1 MDIDNRLAQ
10 ANGRLRASNTGI
22 SIEKRGGSLWL
33 RGTLPPKPNLGK
45 TKPYQQKLSLRTKEN
60 PQGVKATIAGL
71 QYAEQQAR
79 AIRVQL
85 DRGQFDWAEWQLS
98 QLPKPETVSD
108 WVEKFET
115 EYWRRRSRNQQ
126 TETTWKKDYQ
136 VVFPKF
142 AEFADDAELSIDLII
157 EFASFSEPDTRSRKR
172 VCDILGRL
180 AKFAKLENLDAI
192 KELTGSYS
200 PGTVSPR
207 SLPTDEQIAQW
218 RDKITSPGWQWI
230 YGMCA
235 AYGLRPHEAFHVD
248 MLDFPTARVS
258 DETKTGERFIYP
270 LYPEWSQNWNLKEI
284 VLPNLKSIEDSSN
297 AKLGT
302 KVSGFFYDSK
312 IPFPP
317 YNLRHCYAR
326 RCFEFGFTPD
336 FGAKLMGHSV
346 TTHCKTY
353 RAWID
358 EATYLKVYET
368 LIHRRGRP
376 PAPS

>member
-1 MDIDNRLAQ
+1 MDISNRLAQ
-10 ANGRLRASNTGI
+10 ANGRLRTSNIGI
-22 SIEKRGGSLWL
+22 AIQQRGNILWL
-33 RGTLPPKPNLGK
+33 RGTFPPKPNSGK
-45 TKPYQQKLSLRTKEN
+45 NKPHQQRISLKTKEN
-60 PQGVKATIAGL
+60 PQGVKATLAGL
-71 QYAEQQAR
+71 QYAEKQAR
-79 AIRVQL
+79 AIGVQL
-85 DRGQFDWAEWQLS
+85 DSGRFNWAEWDFS
-98 QLPKPETVSD
+98 QAPKPETVSD
-108 WVEKFET
+108 WVEKFEA
-115 EYWRRRSRNQQ
+115 EYWKRRSRNQQ

-142 AEFADDAELSIDLII
+142 AKFADDAELSIDLII

-180 AKFAKLENLDAI
+180 AKFAKLDNLDAI

-218 RDKITSPGWQWI
+218 RDRITSPGWQWI

-270 LYPEWSQNWNLKEI
+270 LYPEWSHSWNLKEI

-302 KVSGFFYDSK
+302 KVSGFFYDFK

-353 RAWID
+353 RTWID

-368 LIHRRGRP
+368 LINRTGRP
-376 PAPS
+376 PAP

>member
-1 MDIDNRLAQ
+1 MDISNRLAQ
-10 ANGRLRASNTGI
+10 ANGRLRASKIGITIDQRGNT
-22 SIEKRGGSLWL
+22 LWL
-33 RGTLPPKPNLGK
+33 RGTFPPKLNSRK
-45 TKPYQQKLSLRTKEN
+45 TKPHQQRISLKTQEQ
-60 PQGVKATIAGL
+60 PLGVKATIAGL

-85 DRGQFDWAEWQLS
+85 DKGQFDWAEWQLS
-98 QLPKPETVSD
+98 QAPKPETVSD
-108 WVEKFET
+108 WVEKFEA
-115 EYWRRRSRNQQ
+115 EYWRRRKRNQQ

-142 AEFADDAELSIDLII
+142 AEFADDRELSIDLMI
-157 EFASFSEPDTRSRKR
+157 EFASLSEPDTRSRKR

-180 AKFAKLENLDAI
+180 GKFAKLGNLEAI
-192 KELTGSYS
+192 KELTGNYS

-207 SLPTDEQIAQW
+207 SLPTDKQIAQQ

-230 YGMCA
+230 YGICA

-270 LYPEWSQNWNLKEI
+270 LYPEWAESWNLREI

-302 KVSGFFYDSK
+302 KVSGFFYDFK

-368 LIHRRGRP
+368 LVNKTGRP
-376 PAPS
+376 PVP

>member
-1 MDIDNRLAQ
+1 MDISGRLAQ
-10 ANGRLRASNTGI
+10 ANGRLRASKIGIAIQQRGNT
-22 SIEKRGGSLWL
+22 LWL
-33 RGTLPPKPNLGK
+33 RGTFPPKSNSGK
-45 TKPYQQKLSLRTKEN
+45 TKPHQQRISLRTKEQ
-60 PQGVKATIAGL
+60 PLGVKATIAGL

-79 AIRVQL
+79 AIALQL
-85 DRGQFDWAEWQLS
+85 DKGQFNWADWQLS
-98 QLPKPETVSD
+98 QVPEAETVSD

-142 AEFADDAELSIDLII
+142 VEFANDTEISVDLIVK
-157 EFASFSEPDTRSRKR
+157 FVSQTEPDTRSRKR

-180 AKFAKLENLDAI
+180 AKFAKLENLEAI
-192 KELTGSYS
+192 KELTGNYS

-218 RDKITSPGWQWI
+218 RDKIANPGWQWI

-235 AYGLRPHEAFHVD
+235 AYGLRPHEVFHVD
-248 MLDFPTARVS
+248 MLDFPIARVS

-270 LYPEWSQNWNLKEI
+270 LYPEWVESWNLKEI
-284 VLPNLKSIEDSSN
+284 ALPNLVSIEDSPN

-302 KVSGFFYDSK
+302 KVSGFFYDFK

-358 EATYLKVYET
+358 EATYWKVYET
-368 LIHRRGRP
+368 LINRVGRP
-376 PAPS
+376 PAP

>member
-1 MDIDNRLAQ
+1 MNAHL
-10 ANGRLRASNTGI
+10 
-22 SIEKRGGSLWL
+22 
-33 RGTLPPKPNLGK
+33 
-45 TKPYQQKLSLRTKEN
+45 
-60 PQGVKATIAGL
+60 QGVKATIAGL
-71 QYAEQQAR
+71 QYAEKQAR
-79 AIRVQL
+79 AISVQL
-85 DRGQFDWAEWQLS
+85 DSGQFNWAEWDLS
-98 QLPKPETVSD
+98 QAPQRETVLD

-115 EYWRRRSRNQQ
+115 EYWKRRSRNQQ

-142 AEFADDAELSIDLII
+142 AEFASDAELSIDLMI
-157 EFASFSEPDTRSRKR
+157 EFASLSEPDTRSRKR

-180 AKFAKLENLDAI
+180 AKFAKLENLEAI

-207 SLPTDEQIAQW
+207 SLPTDEQIVQW
-218 RDKITSPGWQWI
+218 RDRITSPGWQWI

-258 DETKTGERFIYP
+258 DQTKTGERFIYP
-270 LYPEWSQNWNLKEI
+270 LYPEWSHSWNLKEI
-284 VLPNLKSIEDSSN
+284 VLPNLKAIKDSPN

-302 KVSGFFYDSK
+302 KVSGFFYDFK

-317 YNLRHCYAR
+317 YNLRHCYAC

-336 FGAKLMGHSV
+336 FGSKLMGHSV

-358 EATYLKVYET
+358 EAT
-368 LIHRRGRP
+368 
-376 PAPS
+376 

>member
-1 MDIDNRLAQ
+1 M
-10 ANGRLRASNTGI
+10 
-22 SIEKRGGSLWL
+22 
-33 RGTLPPKPNLGK
+33 
-45 TKPYQQKLSLRTKEN
+45 
-60 PQGVKATIAGL
+60 

-79 AIRVQL
+79 ALRVEL
-85 DRGQFDWAEWQLS
+85 DKGQFSWEQWQLS
-98 QLPKPETVSD
+98 QAPKPETVSD

-126 TETTWKKDYQ
+126 TETTWKKVIR

-142 AEFADDAELSIDLII
+142 AQFADDAELSIDLMI
-157 EFASFSEPDTRSRKR
+157 EFASLSEPDTRSRKR

-180 AKFAKLENLDAI
+180 GKFAKLGNLEAI
-192 KELTGSYS
+192 KELTGNYS

-207 SLPTDEQIAQW
+207 SLPTDKQIAQW
-218 RDKITSPGWQWI
+218 RDRITSPGWQWV

-270 LYPEWSQNWNLKEI
+270 LYPEWSHSWNLQEI
-284 VLPNLKSIEDSSN
+284 ILPNLKAIKDSPN

-302 KVSGFFYDSK
+302 KVSGFFYDFK

-368 LIHRRGRP
+368 LINRNC
-376 PAPS
+376 

>member
-1 MDIDNRLAQ
+1 
-10 ANGRLRASNTGI
+10 
-22 SIEKRGGSLWL
+22 
-33 RGTLPPKPNLGK
+33 
-45 TKPYQQKLSLRTKEN
+45 
-60 PQGVKATIAGL
+60 
-71 QYAEQQAR
+71 
-79 AIRVQL
+79 
-85 DRGQFDWAEWQLS
+85 
-98 QLPKPETVSD
+98 
-108 WVEKFET
+108 
-115 EYWRRRSRNQQ
+115 
-126 TETTWKKDYQ
+126 
-136 VVFPKF
+136 
-142 AEFADDAELSIDLII
+142 
-157 EFASFSEPDTRSRKR
+157 
-172 VCDILGRL
+172 
-180 AKFAKLENLDAI
+180 
-192 KELTGSYS
+192 
-200 PGTVSPR
+200 
-207 SLPTDEQIAQW
+207 
-218 RDKITSPGWQWI
+218 QWI

-270 LYPEWSQNWNLKEI
+270 LYPEWAHSWNLREI

-302 KVSGFFYDSK
+302 KVSGFFYDFK

-368 LIHRRGRP
+368 LINRTGRP
-376 PAPS
+376 PAP

>member
-1 MDIDNRLAQ
+1 MDISNRLAQ
-10 ANGRLRASNTGI
+10 ANGRLRASKIGIIIDQRGNT
-22 SIEKRGGSLWL
+22 LWL
-33 RGTLPPKPNLGK
+33 RGTFPPKPNSVK
-45 TKPYQQKLSLRTKEN
+45 TKPHQQRISLKTKEN

-71 QYAEQQAR
+71 QYAEKQAR
-79 AIRVQL
+79 AISVQL
-85 DRGQFDWAEWQLS
+85 DSGQFNWAEWQLS

-142 AEFADDAELSIDLII
+142 AQFADDAELSIDLII
-157 EFASFSEPDTRSRKR
+157 EFASLTEPDTRSRKR

-180 AKFAKLENLDAI
+180 AKFAKLENLEAI
-192 KELTGSYS
+192 KELAGSYS
-200 PGTVSPR
+200 PRTVSPR

-218 RDKITSPGWQWI
+218 RDRITSPGWQWI

-270 LYPEWSQNWNLKEI
+270 LYPEWAESWNLREI

-302 KVSGFFYDSK
+302 KVSGFFYDFK

-358 EATYLKVYET
+358 EATYLKVYQT
-368 LIHRRGRP
+368 LINRTGRP
-376 PAPS
+376 PAP

>member
-1 MDIDNRLAQ
+1 MDISNRLAQ
-10 ANGRLRASNTGI
+10 ANGRLRTSNIGI
-22 SIEKRGGSLWL
+22 AIQQRGNILWL
-33 RGTLPPKPNLGK
+33 RGTFPPKPNSGKNKPHQQRISLK
-45 TKPYQQKLSLRTKEN
+45 TKEH
-60 PQGVKATIAGL
+60 PQGVKATLPGL
-71 QYAEQQAR
+71 QYAEKQAR
-79 AIRVQL
+79 FISVLL
-85 DRGQFDWAEWQLS
+85 DSGQFNWAEWDVS
-98 QLPKPETVSD
+98 QAPKPETVSD
-108 WVEKFET
+108 WVEKFEA
-115 EYWRRRSRNQQ
+115 EYWKRRSRNQQ

-142 AEFADDAELSIDLII
+142 AQFADDAELSIDLMI
-157 EFASFSEPDTRSRKR
+157 EFASLSEPDTRSRKR

-192 KELTGSYS
+192 KELTGNYS

-218 RDKITSPGWQWI
+218 RDRITSPGWQWV

-270 LYPEWSQNWNLKEI
+270 LYPEWAENWNLKEI
-284 VLPNLKSIEDSSN
+284 FLPNLKSIEDSSN

-302 KVSGFFYDSK
+302 KVSGFFYDLK

-353 RAWID
+353 RVWID

-368 LIHRRGRP
+368 LINRTGRP
-376 PAPS
+376 SAP

>member
-1 MDIDNRLAQ
+1 MDISIRLAQ
-10 ANGRLRASNTGI
+10 ANGRLRSSNAGI
-22 SIEKRGGSLWL
+22 TIEKRGNILSL
-33 RGTLPPKPNLGK
+33 RGTFPPKPNSNK
-45 TKPYQQKLSLRTKEN
+45 VKSYQQRISLKTQDS
-60 PQGVKATIAGL
+60 PQGVRATIAGL

-79 AIRVQL
+79 ALRVQL
-85 DRGQFDWAEWQLS
+85 DSNKFNWEDWDLNQA
-98 QLPKPETVSD
+98 PKVETVAD

-115 EYWRRRSRNQQ
+115 QYWIKRKRTQQ

-142 AEFADDAELSIDLII
+142 I
-157 EFASFSEPDTRSRKR
+157 EFANDSKLSIELIINFVSQTEPDTRRRKR
-172 VCDILGRL
+172 ACDILGRL

-192 KELTGSYS
+192 RELAGNYS
-200 PGTVSPR
+200 PGKVSPR
-207 SLPTDEQIAQW
+207 NLPTDKQIAQW
-218 RDKITSPGWQWI
+218 RDKISSPGWQWVF
-230 YGMCA
+230 GMCA
-235 AYGLRPHEAFHVD
+235 AYGLRPHEVFHID

-270 LYPEWSQNWNLKEI
+270 LYPEWAQNWNLKEI
-284 VLPNLKSIEDSSN
+284 ILPNLTSIETSSN

-302 KVSGFFYDSK
+302 KISGFFYDYK

-346 TTHCKTY
+346 TTHCQTY

-358 EATYLKVYET
+358 EGTYSKVYET
-368 LIHRRGRP
+368 LINRTGRP
-376 PAPS
+376 AAP

>member
-1 MDIDNRLAQ
+1 MDINNRLAQ
-10 ANGRLRASNTGI
+10 ANGRLRASKIGITIDRRGNT
-22 SIEKRGGSLWL
+22 LWL
-33 RGTLPPKPNLGK
+33 RGTFPPKPNSVK
-45 TKPYQQKLSLRTKEN
+45 TKPHQQRISLKTKEN

-71 QYAEQQAR
+71 QYAEKQAR
-79 AIRVQL
+79 AISVQL
-85 DRGQFDWAEWQLS
+85 DSGQFNWEQWQLS
-98 QLPKPETVSD
+98 QAPTPETVSD
-108 WVEKFET
+108 WVEKFEA
-115 EYWRRRSRNQQ
+115 EYWIRRSRNQQ

-142 AEFADDAELSIDLII
+142 AEFADDAELSIDLMI
-157 EFASFSEPDTRSRKR
+157 EFASLSEPDTRSRKR

-180 AKFAKLENLDAI
+180 AKFAKLENLEAI

-218 RDKITSPGWQWI
+218 RDRITNPGWQWI

-270 LYPEWSQNWNLKEI
+270 LYPEWTHSWNLKEI
-284 VLPNLKSIEDSSN
+284 ALPNLKSIEDSSN

-302 KVSGFFYDSK
+302 KVSGFFYDFK

-368 LIHRRGRP
+368 LIHRTGRP
-376 PAPS
+376 PAP

>member
-1 MDIDNRLAQ
+1 MDISARLAQ
-10 ANGRLRASNTGI
+10 ANGRLRNSNIGI
-22 SIEKRGGSLWL
+22 TIEQRGNVLWL
-33 RGTLPPKPNLGK
+33 RGTFPPKHDSGK
-45 TKPYQQKLSLRTKEN
+45 SKPHQQRISLRTQQH

-71 QYAEQQAR
+71 QYAERQAR
-79 AIRVQL
+79 AISVQL
-85 DRGQFDWAEWQLS
+85 DSGDFNWMQWDVS
-98 QLPKPETVSD
+98 QAPKPETVSD
-108 WVEKFET
+108 WVEKFEA

-142 AEFADDAELSIDLII
+142 AQFADDRELSIDLMI
-157 EFASFSEPDTRSRKR
+157 EFASLSEPDTRSRKR
-172 VCDILGRL
+172 VCDMLGRL
-180 AKFAKLENLDAI
+180 AKFAKLGNLEAI
-192 KELTGSYS
+192 KELTGNYS

-207 SLPTDEQIAQW
+207 SLPTDKQIAQW
-218 RDKITSPGWQWI
+218 RDRITSPGWQWI
-230 YGMCA
+230 YGICA

-270 LYPEWSQNWNLKEI
+270 LYPEWAENWNLKEI

-302 KVSGFFYDSK
+302 KVSGFFYDLK

-368 LIHRRGRP
+368 LVNKIGRP
-376 PAPS
+376 PVP